1 MKPMKKQSFL
11 QGAGILA
18 FATIAVK
25 IIGALYKIPL
35 NNIIGKTGMTY
46 FTHAYDIYALLLIIS
61 TAGLPVA
68 MSRMIAKA
76 QEEGN
81 PFAFMDVTP
90 VFIDVGVLIHNV
102 NDRLIGFLL
111 DSLSFYA
118 CAAVRTELCAGG
130 EFFSTVFAIHRIPLF
145 YYVRLDTIP
154 ANSRNCAS
162 SII

>member
-68 MSRMIAKA
+68 MSRMIAKS

-81 PFAFMDVTP
+81 LATAQSTLNSIVPDDEPIDEPP
-90 VFIDVGVLIHNV
+90 VV
-102 NDRLIGFLL
+102 
-111 DSLSFYA
+111 
-118 CAAVRTELCAGG
+118 E
-130 EFFSTVFAIHRIPLF
+130 
-145 YYVRLDTIP
+145 
-154 ANSRNCAS
+154 
-162 SII
+162 